1 MSVVIVM
8 SVVVVVV
15 VVLAMAR
22 VRLSMLCVDGESPK
36 ISIHVF
42 MAEQSKCKSQLH
54 SFISAAASLTKAA
67 VW

>member
-8 SVVVVVV
+8 SVVV

-36 ISIHVF
+36 ISIHVC
-42 MAEQSKCKSQLH
+42 MAEQSQCKSQLH
-54 SFISAAASLTKAA
+54 SFISAVASLTKAA
-67 VW
+67 VWS